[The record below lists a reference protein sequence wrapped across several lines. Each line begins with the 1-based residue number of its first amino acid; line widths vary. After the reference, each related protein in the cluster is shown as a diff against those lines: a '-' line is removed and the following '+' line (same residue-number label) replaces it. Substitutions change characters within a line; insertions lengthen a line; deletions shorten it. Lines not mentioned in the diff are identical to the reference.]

1 MQIAT
6 VAQPLTSSSSGSRA
20 LAPSD
25 GLRPDVPIKSEGRMS
40 HGAGA
45 GYPQPARILPTSS
58 GAQAPLPRDALP
70 DVMMIHS
77 DLEEDEDC

>member
-6 VAQPLTSSSSGSRA
+6 VAQPLTSSSSGSRP
-20 LAPSD
+20 LAPSG
-25 GLRPDVPIKSEGRMS
+25 GLRPDVPIKSEGRMPQ
-40 HGAGA
+40 GAGA
-45 GYPQPARILPTSS
+45 GYPKPARIQPTSP
-58 GAQAPLPRDALP
+58 GAQAPLQRDALP